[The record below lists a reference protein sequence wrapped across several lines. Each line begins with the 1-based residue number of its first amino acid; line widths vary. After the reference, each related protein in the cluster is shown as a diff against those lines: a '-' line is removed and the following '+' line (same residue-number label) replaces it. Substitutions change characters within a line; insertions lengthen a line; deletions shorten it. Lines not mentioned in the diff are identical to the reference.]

1 MKKIGKAMAVL
12 GLAVVVVLGGVPGS
26 VNQVKAAPADEIR
39 AFVSRM
45 YTVALNRD
53 AEEAGLEDWSLQLE
67 SKQIDGAGIA
77 NGFIMSEEFK
87 NKQLSDQDYVKTL
100 YQTFFDREPDTNGYN
115 SWIAALKKG
124 ADRGYVLAGFTDS
137 EEFSNLCESFGI
149 LRGYMYSNGDAAN
162 PGIGQFVTRLY
173 TEALGREGE
182 DAGINDWTAKIAT
195 REKTAEEVAT
205 DGFFHS
211 EEFQQ
216 KRQKM
221 TDGEF
226 LDVLYATFFDRTA
239 DEGGK
244 ADWMA
249 QMQAGLTEDEV
260 IQGFARSEEFS
271 NLLSRYGLTTE
282 PTQPT
287 PDETTDA
294 TPDPET
300 CNHNYEKVY
309 WPVEPTCTH
318 GGDYYWKCSI
328 CGGTKGEWGRDP
340 ALPHTPVTVDKL
352 VATYCYED
360 GIRTTEC
367 SVCGEEL
374 SRERYS
380 GAIHNWVT
388 GQSDPYWSE
397 EALDFVT
404 DEVTYCSWCYHVKKN

>member
-1 MKKIGKAMAVL
+1 MKKVWKTIAAL
-12 GLAVVVVLGGVPGS
+12 GLTVVAVLGGVPGS

-53 AEEAGLEDWSLQLE
+53 AEEKGLEDWSLQLE
-67 SKQIDGAGIA
+67 RKQIDGAGIA
-77 NGFIMSEEFK
+77 NGFIMSDEFK
-87 NKQLSDQDYVKTL
+87 NKELSDQDYVKTL
-100 YQTFFDREPDTNGYN
+100 YRTFFDREPDTNGYN

-182 DAGINDWTAKIAT
+182 DAGINDWPAKIAT

-211 EEFQQ
+211 EEFRQ

-282 PTQPT
+282 PTQPI
-287 PDETTDA
+287 PDET
-294 TPDPET
+294 P
-300 CNHNYEKVY
+300 
-309 WPVEPTCTH
+309 
-318 GGDYYWKCSI
+318 
-328 CGGTKGEWGRDP
+328 
-340 ALPHTPVTVDKL
+340 
-352 VATYCYED
+352 
-360 GIRTTEC
+360 
-367 SVCGEEL
+367 
-374 SRERYS
+374 
-380 GAIHNWVT
+380 
-388 GQSDPYWSE
+388 
-397 EALDFVT
+397 
-404 DEVTYCSWCYHVKKN
+404 